1 MEFTKDE
8 LKVLAFII
16 DNELAFNRFLY
27 RPDSSEIGDDIGLT
41 PHFTR
46 KALKSLTEK
55 GIIESYIERGVRITR
70 INIKG

>member
-27 RPDSSEIGDDIGLT
+27 RPNSNEIGNEIDLT
-41 PHFTR
+41 THFTR
-46 KALKSLTEK
+46 KALKLLTEK
-55 GIIESYIERGVRITR
+55 GIIESYVERDIRTTR